1 MIVATTRPDS
11 WAFPLFLH
19 VLGAMALAGAM
30 ATVTV
35 LALAGL
41 RRSER
46 GVLARATF
54 WASLTVA
61 VPAWIVMRAAAEWI
75 YSRESYNGHDDPN
88 WIGVGF
94 AVSDLGLPIL
104 LLLTGFAYWWSR
116 RADGWQG
123 WVVVVLAPAYLALL
137 AVAWWV
143 MSAKPSL

>member
-1 MIVATTRPDS
+1 VIVAVTRPDS

-19 VLGAMALAGAM
+19 VLGAMTLAGAM

-35 LALAGL
+35 LAVAGI
-41 RRSER
+41 RRTER
-46 GVLARATF
+46 DVLARATF
-54 WASLTVA
+54 WASLAVA

-75 YSRESYNGHDDPN
+75 YSKEPYNGHDDPN
-88 WIGVGF
+88 WLGVGF
-94 AVSDLGLPIL
+94 VISDLGLPIL
-104 LLLTGFAYWWSR
+104 LLMTGFAYWWSR